1 MASCNTT
8 DWDIL
13 AQLISVRLRNPLNQ
27 AFRYV
32 TVLAMQDSYLPC
44 CEGRWHP
51 LLQLTLDE
59 VQHAIQQG
67 VNDRYQIHHD
77 GQNEELCCLG
87 EETAAI
93 HQSQAFEYSCRV
105 SLPVNILHQGDS
117 YRETYTLSMFYAE
130 RL

>member
-1 MASCNTT
+1 M
-8 DWDIL
+8 
-13 AQLISVRLRNPLNQ
+13 RLRNPLNQ

-32 TVLAMQDSYLPC
+32 PVLAMQDSYLPC

-51 LLQLTLDE
+51 LLQLTFDE

-67 VNDRYQIHHD
+67 LNDRYQIHHD

-87 EETAAI
+87 EETAVI
-93 HQSQAFEYSCRV
+93 HQSQALEYSFLV
-105 SLPVNILHQGDS
+105 SLQIFNFLQQGDGN
-117 YRETYTLSMFYAE
+117 RETCTLSTFYAE